1 MLLQGKKA
9 LIFGVANE
17 RSIAYGV
24 AKAFKQHG
32 AALAFNYPGEAI
44 RKRVEPLA
52 EELRADFTFPCDVT
66 SDGQIKDSVQLVR
79 EKWGRV
85 DILVHS
91 VAYAQPED
99 LKGRFVDTSRAG
111 FALALDISAFSLTAL
126 CKGFEPLFTAG
137 ASVITMTYLGSQRV
151 IPSYNVM
158 GVAKAAL
165 ECSVRYL
172 ASDLG
177 PMGIRVNAISAGP
190 LKTLAAS
197 GISGF
202 KGILPVIE
210 ERAPLKRSITQEDV
224 AGAAVY
230 LSSGLSNGTT
240 GEVVFVDSG
249 FHIMGL

>member
-9 LIFGVANE
+9 LIFGVAND

-24 AKAFKQHG
+24 AKAFKLHG
-32 AALAFNYPGEAI
+32 ASLAFNYPGDAI

-52 EELRADFTFPCDVT
+52 EELEGEFIFPCDVT
-66 SDGQIKDSVQLVR
+66 SDEDIYAAAATVR

-91 VAYAQPED
+91 VAYARPEE
-99 LKGRFVDTSRAG
+99 LKGRFVDTARSG
-111 FALALDISAFSLTAL
+111 FALALDVSAFSLVAL
-126 CKGFEPLFTAG
+126 CKGFEPLLG
-137 ASVITMTYLGSQRV
+137 PDASVMTMTYLGSSKV

-177 PMGIRVNAISAGP
+177 AQGTRVNAISAGP
-190 LKTLAAS
+190 LKTLAAT

-202 KGILPVIE
+202 KGFLPVVE
-210 ERAPLKRSITQEDV
+210 ERSPLKRNITQEDV
-224 AGAAVY
+224 AGTAVY
-230 LSSGLSNGTT
+230 LASRLASGVT
-240 GEVVFVDSG
+240 GEVIYVDSG
-249 FHIMGL
+249 FHIMGI